1 MDEWPEKGSK
11 IPCFTLYILFRS
23 DLEYSKPGGCYLL
36 LAPPGSGVS
45 GDVDSVQVRT
55 RVGDHVMGHVGKLV
69 TSLNNV

>member
-11 IPCFTLYILFRS
+11 TLVLHFLFRS

-36 LAPPGSGVS
+36 LAPPGPGVS
-45 GDVDSVQVRT
+45 GDVDSVQLWT